1 MRIAVAVVFAFL
13 LTASPAMANV
23 PIYVEKAPD
32 WYVDFHNIA
41 IPFGVPIALTLMGI
55 WWRKLRWQFVFL
67 ALFYFVPC
75 VMFGNGC
82 TITNQQRSSA
92 FGTVGSSIGAATGS

>member
-1 MRIAVAVVFAFL
+1 MRIAVAVVFAIL
-13 LTASPAMANV
+13 LTVSPANV

-32 WYVDFHNIA
+32 WYVGFHNIA
-41 IPFGVPIALTLMGI
+41 IPFGVPIVLTLIGI

-67 ALFYFVPC
+67 ALLYFLPC
-75 VMFGNGC
+75 VFLGNGC

-92 FGTVGSSIGAATGS
+92 FGTVASSIGAATGS